1 VEYREVIAGSLLF
14 LSSFF
19 PHYFLPSLFLIYAF
33 ASFFKLRYFSPFVSV
48 LLLFFSPLHAL
59 ISILPYP
66 LLFVDKKLSL
76 SYLLSLA
83 FSFLFNN
90 LLLILSVSTLE
101 RRGVLLSGLS
111 LLVAA
116 AVIPSF
122 SDILGD
128 KAYMLLV
135 AGVISSLVE
144 DKLSPRISLAT
155 ISSSVLVNFHLYFLL
170 PLTLAF
176 FPWLAIP
183 FAYFNPY
190 LLFLTLKVL
199 EKKFKH
205 ASVLPALFSFLLPS
219 LSLSLVNKRVMFYL
233 IPPLVVDIYFFWI
246 GDYNSSM
253 FLSISLLFLLA
264 VYNLPIKTLSQI
276 LYRVYPSLISLSL
289 LFLAVYFYF
298 FNLTYFA
305 LLTLTATALVF
316 PVKVKIKGLAFALL
330 SLINPYAGVSVS
342 LFDYPAFFLV
352 VPIVGYILF
361 HYSLLSYVFVETGFL
376 LYYVKNVKL
385 KFKHVFL
392 AASIIYLSYALY
404 CFFSGNVI
412 ESTYYLSFSLVF
424 SLLTLFWRVN
434 LQVGSKE
441 LIAFILSSFPFP
453 FLSPLFLYLGKKVD
467 MFPLLLISSIVSL
480 FLTATFMN
488 FLSIISTI
496 HFHV

>member
-33 ASFFKLRYFSPFVSV
+33 ASFFRLRYFSPFVSV

-59 ISILPYP
+59 LSLLPYP
-66 LLFVDKKLSL
+66 LLFADRKLSL

-83 FSFLFNN
+83 FSFLFDNYF
-90 LLLILSVSTLE
+90 LLFSLSTLE
-101 RRGVLLSGLS
+101 RRGVFLSGLT
-111 LLVAA
+111 LLIAS
-116 AVIPSF
+116 VIFHSF
-122 SDILGD
+122 SDILSY

-135 AGVISSLVE
+135 AGFISALVENRLSLRVSSVALTSSL
-144 DKLSPRISLAT
+144 
-155 ISSSVLVNFHLYFLL
+155 LVNFHLYFLL
-170 PLTLAF
+170 PLTLTF
-176 FPWLAIP
+176 FPWLAIL

-190 LLFLTLKVL
+190 LLFLSLKVL

-233 IPPLVVDIYFFWI
+233 IPPLVVDIYFFLI
-246 GDYNSSM
+246 GNYNSSM

-264 VYNLPIKTLSQI
+264 VYNLPIKMLFKT

-305 LLTLTATALVF
+305 LLTLTAIALVF
-316 PVKVKIKGLAFALL
+316 PMKVKIKGLAFALL
-330 SLINPYAGVSVS
+330 SLINPFAGVSVS

-352 VPIVGYILF
+352 VPLVGYILF
-361 HYSLLSYVFVETGFL
+361 HYSLLSFVLVEIGFL
-376 LYYVKNVKL
+376 LYYVKNAKL

-392 AASIIYLSYALY
+392 AVSFIYFSYALY

-412 ESTYYLSFSLVF
+412 GSTYYLPFSLVF
-424 SLLTLFWRVN
+424 SLLSLFWRVN
-434 LQVGSKE
+434 IQVGAKE
-441 LIAFILSSFPFP
+441 LIAFVLSSFPFP

-467 MFPLLLISSIVSL
+467 LFPLLLISGLLSL
-480 FLTATFMN
+480 FLTNTVIN
-488 FLSIISTI
+488 SLSIFPII
-496 HFHV
+496 HFHF

>member
-1 VEYREVIAGSLLF
+1 MEYKEAIAGSLLI
-14 LSSFF
+14 LSSFS
-19 PHYFLPSLFLIYAF
+19 PHYFLPSLFLIYVF
-33 ASFFKLRYFSPFVSV
+33 ASFFKLRYFPPFVSV
-48 LLLFFSPLHAL
+48 ILLFFSPLHAFL
-59 ISILPYP
+59 SILPYP
-66 LLFVDKKLSL
+66 LLFIDKKLSL
-76 SYLLSLA
+76 SYFLSLA

-90 LLLILSVSTLE
+90 LLLLLSLSTLE

-111 LLVAA
+111 LLMFSA
-116 AVIPSF
+116 ILPSL
-122 SDILGD
+122 SVGD
-128 KAYMLLV
+128 KAYMLIV
-135 AGVISSLVE
+135 AGVISALIE
-144 DKLSPRISLAT
+144 DKLSPRISLVA
-155 ISSSVLVNFHLYFLL
+155 ISSSLLVNFHLYFLL

-190 LLFLTLKVL
+190 LLFITLKVL
-199 EKKFKH
+199 EKKFKY
-205 ASVLPALFSFLLPS
+205 ASALPALFSFLLPS
-219 LSLSLVNKRVMFYL
+219 LSLSLVNKREMFYL
-233 IPPLVVDIYFFWI
+233 ILPLVMDIYFFLI

-264 VYNLPIKTLSQI
+264 VYNLPIKTLFQI

-305 LLTLTATALVF
+305 LLTLTAIALVF

-330 SLINPYAGVSVS
+330 SLINPFAGVSVS

-352 VPIVGYILF
+352 VPLVGYILF
-361 HYSLLSYVFVETGFL
+361 HYSLLSYVFVLFGFL

-392 AASIIYLSYALY
+392 VVSLIYLSYALY

-412 ESTYYLSFSLVF
+412 ESTYYLPFSLVF
-424 SLLTLFWRVN
+424 SLLSLFWRVN
-434 LQVGSKE
+434 IQVGSKE
-441 LIAFILSSFPFP
+441 LVAFILSSFPFP

-467 MFPLLLISSIVSL
+467 LFPLLLISGVVSL
-480 FLTATFMN
+480 FLTATFVN
-488 FLSIISTI
+488 YLSIVTI
-496 HFHV
+496 IYFHV